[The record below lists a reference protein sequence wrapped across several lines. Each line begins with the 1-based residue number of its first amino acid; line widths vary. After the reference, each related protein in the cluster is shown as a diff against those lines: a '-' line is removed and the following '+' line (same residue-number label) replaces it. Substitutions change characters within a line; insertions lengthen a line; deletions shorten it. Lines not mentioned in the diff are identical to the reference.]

1 LDNPINI
8 LSTRPVDAILLQEA
22 AEQNVWIE
30 CLSFI
35 DTTVCINQD
44 KKERIKALAETKNTI
59 VFTSMNAAEA
69 IIESLDGSK
78 PSWDIYC
85 MGGTTKT
92 IIKDYFGADSIKG
105 TGKDALSLAE
115 GMITNGTQE
124 TVFFCGNIRRDELPQ
139 LLKEHQI
146 ALEEMVVYETI
157 VTPHEITKTYDAI
170 LFFSPS
176 ALDSFFS
183 VNKIIDKTI
192 LFAIGNTTAKA
203 IANYSTNTIV
213 KADTPEKDNL
223 VKKAIDYFTTNSN
236 VQSSPLGT
244 EGIINSLKSI

>member
-1 LDNPINI
+1 MDNPINI

-35 DTTVCINQD
+35 DTTVSINQN

-69 IIESLDGSK
+69 IIESLEGSK

-92 IIKDYFGADSIKG
+92 IIKDYFGTDSIKG

-115 GMITNGTQE
+115 GLIANGTKE
-124 TVFFCGNIRRDELPQ
+124 ALFFCGNIRRDELPH
-139 LLKEHQI
+139 LLKSNGI
-146 ALEEMVVYETI
+146 ALEEMVVYETT
-157 VTPHEITKTYDAI
+157 VTPHPIKKVYDAV

-176 ALDSFFS
+176 AVDSFFS
-183 VNKIIDKTI
+183 VNKVVEHTI
-192 LFAIGNTTAKA
+192 LFAIGNTTARA
-203 IANYSTNTIV
+203 IGNYSTNTIV

-223 VKKAIDYFTTNSN
+223 VKKAIAYFQNEFATNN
-236 VQSSPLGT
+236 L
-244 EGIINSLKSI
+244 

>member
-1 LDNPINI
+1 MNHSINI
-8 LSTRPVDAILLQEA
+8 LSTRPIDTLLIEEA
-22 AEQNVWIE
+22 ASKDISID
-30 CLSFI
+30 CISFI
-35 DTTVCINQD
+35 DTTVSINQD
-44 KKERIKALAETKNTI
+44 KKERIKAISKTNNTI

-69 IIESLDGSK
+69 IIESLGGTK

-115 GMITNGTQE
+115 GMINNGTQE
-124 TVFFCGNIRRDELPQ
+124 AVFFCGNIRRDELPQ

-146 ALEEMVVYETI
+146 GLEEVVVYETI
-157 VTPHEITKTYDAI
+157 VTPHEITIAYDAI

-176 ALDSFFS
+176 AVDSFFS
-183 VNKIIDKTI
+183 VNKVVEHTI

-203 IANYSTNTIV
+203 IGNYSNNPIV

-223 VKKAIDYFTTNSN
+223 VKKAVAYFQNKFATHN
-236 VQSSPLGT
+236 L
-244 EGIINSLKSI
+244 

>member
-1 LDNPINI
+1 MDNPINI

-35 DTTVCINQD
+35 DTTVSINQN

-124 TVFFCGNIRRDELPQ
+124 AVFFCGNIRRDELPQ

-146 ALEEMVVYETI
+146 GLEEMVVYETI

-176 ALDSFFS
+176 AVDSFFS
-183 VNKIIDKTI
+183 VNKASENTI
-192 LFAIGNTTAKA
+192 LFAIGNTTAKT
-203 IANYSTNTIV
+203 ISNYSNNTVV

-223 VKKAIDYFTTNSN
+223 VKKAVNHFTQEIFITHN
-236 VQSSPLGT
+236 
-244 EGIINSLKSI
+244 

>member
-1 LDNPINI
+1 MDNPINI

-35 DTTVCINQD
+35 DTTVCINQN

-69 IIESLDGSK
+69 IIESLEGSK

-105 TGKDALSLAE
+105 IGKDAFSLAE
-115 GMITNGTQE
+115 GMITNGTKE
-124 TVFFCGNIRRDELPQ
+124 AVFFCGNIRRDELPQ
-139 LLKEHQI
+139 LLREHKI
-146 ALEEMVVYETI
+146 GLEEMVVYETI
-157 VTPHEITKTYDAI
+157 VTPQEVNQAYEAV

-176 ALDSFFS
+176 AVNSFFS
-183 VNKIIDKTI
+183 VNKVSGNTI

-203 IANYSTNTIV
+203 ISNYSHNTVV

-223 VKKAIDYFTTNSN
+223 VKKAVNHFTQEIIYNS
-236 VQSSPLGT
+236 
-244 EGIINSLKSI
+244 

>member
-1 LDNPINI
+1 MNHSINI
-8 LSTRPVDAILLQEA
+8 LSTRPADAILLQEA
-22 AEQNVWIE
+22 AKQNVWIE

-35 DTTVCINQD
+35 DTTVSINQD

-115 GMITNGTQE
+115 GMINNGTQE
-124 TVFFCGNIRRDELPQ
+124 AVFFCGNIRRDELPQ

-146 ALEEMVVYETI
+146 ALKEVVVYETI
-157 VTPHEITKTYDAI
+157 VTPQKITIAYDAI

-176 ALDSFFS
+176 AVDSFFS
-183 VNKIIDKTI
+183 VNKVADKTV
-192 LFAIGNTTAKA
+192 LFAIGNTTANA
-203 IANYSTNTIV
+203 IANYSSNTVV
-213 KADTPEKDNL
+213 KADSPEKDNL
-223 VKKAIDYFTTNSN
+223 VKKAIEYFTKDIATYN
-236 VQSSPLGT
+236 L
-244 EGIINSLKSI
+244 

>member
-1 LDNPINI
+1 MPNKPINI
-8 LSTRPVDAILLQEA
+8 LSTRPIDAFLLQEA
-22 AEQNVWIE
+22 ATHNVWIE
-30 CLSFI
+30 CLPFI
-35 DTTVCINQD
+35 ETTVSINQN
-44 KKERIKALAETKNTI
+44 KKERIKTLAQRNNTI

-78 PSWDIYC
+78 PHWDIYC

-115 GMITNGTQE
+115 GMVTSGTKE
-124 TVFFCGNIRRDELPQ
+124 AVFFCGNIRRDELPQ
-139 LLKEHQI
+139 LLKQHYV

-157 VTPHEITKTYDAI
+157 VTPQEVTQAYDAV

-176 ALDSFFS
+176 AVDSFFS
-183 VNKIIDKTI
+183 VNKVSEKTI

-203 IANYSTNTIV
+203 ISNYSHNTVV

-223 VKKAIDYFTTNSN
+223 VKMAINHFTQEIIYNS
-236 VQSSPLGT
+236 
-244 EGIINSLKSI
+244 